1 MAAFRDG
8 GRDQGR
14 RPRRDSE
21 RPAASAAL
29 LDPRERPANV
39 DAERAVLGSIL
50 LKPDVCDDV
59 ALVLRPEDFSDES
72 HQLLYR
78 HLLDLHDT
86 GKRIDATIGSGSY
99 STSTGDQEIPFL
111 ADSPPPGGSG
121 TGDFG
126 GALRTTRAPPTK
138 MVFVSGL
145 EAGLPC
151 APDPRHSC
159 RTAER

>member
-21 RPAASAAL
+21 RPAASVAL

-86 GKRIDATIGSGSY
+86 GKRIDATIVVERLR
-99 STSTGDQEIPFL
+99 TQGDFERIGGAAGL
-111 ADSPPPGGSG
+111 ADIVQAVPHAAHATRPGDG
-121 TGDFG
+121 
-126 GALRTTRAPPTK
+126 
-138 MVFVSGL
+138 
-145 EAGLPC
+145 
-151 APDPRHSC
+151 
-159 RTAER
+159 